1 MEQKKD
7 YTWNERHPN
16 GNLRYYTFIDE
27 FDGIGTLDEIGTKC
41 ILRTLKYHLESEI
54 GFEIS
59 DEAFLAIFFKIIN
72 LGPARPLGMYSFFYG
87 FAVPMKKLLQEL
99 NLHCGVQDIFR
110 FFNVR
115 NPDNRHYRKLLLHV
129 PHSSLVFPQGTNY
142 SFDDLDEEERLLI
155 DYYTGELFIPEHHH
169 DKINSAFFDYC
180 RLYCDVERLV
190 NDPLEER
197 GLGISYG
204 RWVPSRSGHGETY
217 RSFSTK
223 SSAFKLYAD
232 YHASV
237 AKMIT
242 EMIVTPLLID
252 CHSFSSRPN
261 LLNSNPPNIDICIG
275 YNDDATC
282 PDKVVIGNIVQHFKS
297 LGYKVGINEPFSNSK
312 TFEVP
317 VEYHSVMIEVNKR
330 LYMDEQTLEK
340 TDGFDQLKADIQS
353 LYEKLLQRS
362 K

>member
-1 MEQKKD
+1 MEEKKNS
-7 YTWNERHPN
+7 TWNERHPN

-41 ILRTLKYHLESEI
+41 VLRTLKYHLESEI

-72 LGPARPLGMYSFFYG
+72 LGPARPLGMYSFLYG
-87 FAVPMKKLLQEL
+87 FAVPMQKLLKEL

-115 NPDNRHYRKLLLHV
+115 NPDKRNYRKLLLHV
-129 PHSSLVFPQGTNY
+129 PHSSIVFPKGSNY

-155 DYYTGELFIPEHHH
+155 DYYTSELFIPEHHI
-169 DKINSAFFDYC
+169 DIINSVIFDYC
-180 RLYCDVERLV
+180 RLYCDVERLI
-190 NDPLEER
+190 NDPLEES
-197 GLGISYG
+197 GLGISYS
-204 RWVPSRSGHGETY
+204 RWIPCVSGHGQTY

-223 SSAFKLYAD
+223 EQAFKLYAD
-232 YHASV
+232 YHARV
-237 AKMIT
+237 AKKMV
-242 EMIVTPLLID
+242 ELGDNLLLID
-252 CHSFSSRPN
+252 CHSFSSQPN
-261 LLNSNPPNIDICIG
+261 QLNSNPPDIDICIG

-282 PDKVVIGNIVQHFKS
+282 PNKIAIGNIKQHFAS
-297 LGYKVGINEPFSNSK
+297 RGYKVGTNTPFSNSK

-317 VEYHSVMIEVNKR
+317 VKYNSVMIEVNKR
-330 LYMDEQTLEK
+330 LYMNEQTLKK
-340 TDGFDQLKADIQS
+340 TEGFDQLKADIQS
-353 LYEKLLQRS
+353 LYDKLLQRS